1 MARKNRA
8 STLPPFPFQ
17 GWGQATASFV
27 AWAAVWTLVLAA
39 VLRLVTWVVSC
50 PTATPRLC
58 NIWESYAG
66 VGMVPIV
73 VGVLE
78 VKASCRFL
86 SM

>member
-1 MARKNRA
+1 M
-8 STLPPFPFQ
+8 
-17 GWGQATASFV
+17 
-27 AWAAVWTLVLAA
+27 WTLVLAA

-50 PTATPRLC
+50 PTVAPRSC
-58 NIWESYAG
+58 NIWESSAG

-78 VKASCRFL
+78 VEASCRFL